1 MLVNIN
7 RLLFISILLI
17 TSNIGWS
24 QNWTL
29 QQCIDTALVN
39 NTQVKI
45 LENQKE
51 ITDLKNKEVKSNLIP
66 KVYANGEYKYF
77 IDLPYQLMPAQIFG
91 GPPGVYKEAQ
101 FGVPHNITGNVTIQ
115 IPIYS
120 SKLYG
125 GIQQTKIAK
134 EMVDVKIKK
143 TKEQI
148 YYEITALYRNA
159 QLLMN
164 KEIFIDSSIYN
175 TNEMLK
181 NLELL
186 QEQLLV
192 TGTDVKRVQY
202 QLSIL
207 HSQKALIN
215 SKTLQVIDAL
225 KMYMGLPLDTELSI
239 NPTIDLTD
247 NFGEQIYETKTSTD
261 EEMLNFKKEMVNTE
275 ISTLQKSRY
284 LPTVGAYGYL
294 GTTGY
299 GYDGQPKSFLNFY
312 PLNIVGV
319 KVSMPL
325 FNGTVTT
332 KQISQKRL
340 EYQNIELQQKAIN
353 DKTKLEVS
361 NAVKDLQ
368 IALSM
373 LEVRQNQIALAQD
386 IYKEVNQQHKQGLA
400 STTDLIKADNELRL
414 AKQNYLTAVT
424 DCIIADLKVRKVS
437 GNILN

>member
-1 MLVNIN
+1 MWVNIY
-7 RLLFISILLI
+7 RLSLVSILLSL
-17 TSNIGWS
+17 SNIGWS

-51 ITDLKNKEVKSNLIP
+51 ITTLKNKEVKSNLIP

-101 FGVPHNITGNVTIQ
+101 FGVPHNITGNITIQ

-134 EMVDVKIKK
+134 EIVDVQVKK

-207 HSQKALIN
+207 HSQKALVN

-247 NFGEQIYETKTSTD
+247 NFGKQIYEIRTSTD

-299 GYDGQPKSFLNFY
+299 GYKCSKRFL
-312 PLNIVGV
+312 
-319 KVSMPL
+319 
-325 FNGTVTT
+325 
-332 KQISQKRL
+332 
-340 EYQNIELQQKAIN
+340 
-353 DKTKLEVS
+353 
-361 NAVKDLQ
+361 
-368 IALSM
+368 
-373 LEVRQNQIALAQD
+373 
-386 IYKEVNQQHKQGLA
+386 
-400 STTDLIKADNELRL
+400 
-414 AKQNYLTAVT
+414 
-424 DCIIADLKVRKVS
+424 
-437 GNILN
+437 

>member
-29 QQCIDTALVN
+29 QQCIDTALIN

-134 EMVDVKIKK
+134 EMVDVQVKK